1 MGFEKTVTG
10 IKFQTDSEVS
20 NDMWEGKGLQSLHL
34 LRGWSPDF
42 LESLPVRKFLTM
54 MLCWV
59 SLSKYDSCSEL

>member
-42 LESLPVRKFLTM
+42 LESLRVRKFFDN
-54 MLCWV
+54 
-59 SLSKYDSCSEL
+59 DSVLGPFE